1 MKETFIT
8 YYESPIGL
16 IEITAIEEGITSL
29 NFTDNKKRSPRQS
42 KYLSYCVK
50 QLDEYFNCKR
60 KAFSLKLSLVGT
72 EFQKKVWNELSKIP
86 FGKTV
91 AYKDIAVGIG
101 NPKAVRAVGNA
112 NNKNNISIIIPCH
125 RVIGSNGKLVG
136 YGGELWRK
144 KWLIGFENECKQKQL
159 Y

>member
-1 MKETFIT
+1 MKETFT
-8 YYESPIGL
+8 TCYKSPIGL
-16 IEITAIEEGITSL
+16 IEITSSEKGITSL
-29 NFTDNKKRSPRQS
+29 RFTNGKKRNQKQS
-42 KYLSYCVK
+42 KYLDDCVK
-50 QLDEYFNCKR
+50 QLDEYFNRKR
-60 KAFSLKLSLVGT
+60 KTFSLKIILIGT
-72 EFQKKVWNELSKIP
+72 EFQKKVWNELLKIP

-91 AYKDIAVGIG
+91 SYKDVAVGIG
-101 NPKAVRAVGNA
+101 NHKAVRALGNA

>member
-1 MKETFIT
+1 MEVYKMKETFIT

-60 KAFSLKLSLVGT
+60 KAFSL
-72 EFQKKVWNELSKIP
+72 FSKILSSFSP
-86 FGKTV
+86 ASSSDRSKQ
-91 AYKDIAVGIG
+91 
-101 NPKAVRAVGNA
+101 
-112 NNKNNISIIIPCH
+112 S
-125 RVIGSNGKLVG
+125 SNL
-136 YGGELWRK
+136 L
-144 KWLIGFENECKQKQL
+144 
-159 Y
+159 